1 MYKRQILG
9 DVKILALGGA
19 TEASIW
25 SNCFEVPERIPEK
38 WKSIPYGK
46 PLANQR
52 YYILDQNME
61 NCPDWVPGD
70 LYIAGTGVAQGYLN
84 DEERTKEKFIIWE
97 TTGERLYTTGDVG
110 RYWKDG
116 NIEFLGRVDNQIKIN
131 GYRVELGEIEAALL
145 ELQGVKKAMVFLKQ
159 STSKETIGAVLVEG
173 NKYYGRESEFYKK
186 MLAKKLPVY
195 MIPTEYLKVKDIPLN
210 MNGKK
215 DIQKIINL
223 ANQKQN
229 VVSDVMDKQESLSQL
244 QTQLLSIWRE
254 ILKNETIGINDN
266 FFEAGGNSL
275 QAIQITNQMTEKT
288 GHIIDIGNL
297 FEHPTVSEIE
307 RYILEDKE
315 NGDTD
320 LLIYWIYSNEQKDR
334 Y

>member
-1 MYKRQILG
+1 
-9 DVKILALGGA
+9 
-19 TEASIW
+19 
-25 SNCFEVPERIPEK
+25 
-38 WKSIPYGK
+38 
-46 PLANQR
+46 
-52 YYILDQNME
+52 
-61 NCPDWVPGD
+61 
-70 LYIAGTGVAQGYLN
+70 
-84 DEERTKEKFIIWE
+84 
-97 TTGERLYTTGDVG
+97 
-110 RYWKDG
+110 
-116 NIEFLGRVDNQIKIN
+116 
-131 GYRVELGEIEAALL
+131 
-145 ELQGVKKAMVFLKQ
+145 
-159 STSKETIGAVLVEG
+159 
-173 NKYYGRESEFYKK
+173 

-307 RYILEDKE
+307 RYILEDK
-315 NGDTD
+315 
-320 LLIYWIYSNEQKDR
+320 R
-334 Y
+334 